1 MISNEDLINM
11 CRKLAHKYNRPNDF
25 DDIVSEGA
33 IVCLELRAE
42 DPEVH
47 PAKLYRE
54 ANRAMHDYINLGLQ
68 PVSIP
73 KSWTARDVARG
84 GSGESDNQSYSETG
98 IDWLRNIMS
107 SDHVSYDDF
116 ISSIPDHAE
125 EYEKADYENYVLT
138 VAEKNLSSEEWQV
151 LKLRFWEDCTLQE
164 VADMLDVNK
173 MWVSRK
179 EREALNKICNNL

>member
-54 ANRAMHDYINLGLQ
+54 ANRAMHDYINLSLQ

-73 KSWTARDVARG
+73 KHNVARRLSHDINDEEIG
-84 GSGESDNQSYSETG
+84 DMSEDG
-98 IDWLRNIMS
+98 ANWLRNILS
-107 SDHVSYDDF
+107 SEAVSYEEF
-116 ISSIPDHAE
+116 SSSIPDHAE

-138 VAEKNLSSEEWQV
+138 VAEQHLSLEEWRI
-151 LKLRFWEDCTLQE
+151 LRLRFWEDMSQQE
-164 VADMLDVNK
+164 VADAISSTQRQ
-173 MWVSRK
+173 VSRIESK
-179 EREALNKICNNL
+179 ALETLCNNL

>member
-25 DDIVSEGA
+25 DDLVSEGS

-73 KSWTARDVARG
+73 KHNVARRLSHDINDEDTG
-84 GSGESDNQSYSETG
+84 DMSEDG
-98 IDWLRNIMS
+98 ANWLRNILS
-107 SDHVSYDDF
+107 SEAVSYEEF
-116 ISSIPDHAE
+116 SSSIPDHAE

-138 VAEKNLSSEEWQV
+138 MAEQHLSTEEWEI
-151 LKLRFWEDCTLQE
+151 LRLRFWEDMSQSE
-164 VADMLDVNK
+164 VAEMLGLNQST
-173 MWVSRK
+173 VSR
-179 EREALNKICNNL
+179 REEQALKHICNNL

>member
-54 ANRAMHDYINLGLQ
+54 ANRAMHDYINLSLQ

-73 KSWTARDVARG
+73 KHNVARRLSHDINDEDIGNMSEG
-84 GSGESDNQSYSETG
+84 GAN
-98 IDWLRNIMS
+98 WLRNILS
-107 SDHVSYDDF
+107 SEAVSYEEF
-116 ISSIPDHAE
+116 SSSIPDHAE
-125 EYEKADYENYVLT
+125 EYERADYENYVLT
-138 VAEKNLSSEEWQV
+138 VAEQHLALEEWRI
-151 LKLRFWEDCTLQE
+151 LRLRFWEDMSQQE
-164 VADMLDVNK
+164 VADAISSTQRQ
-173 MWVSRK
+173 VSRIESK
-179 EREALNKICNNL
+179 ALETLCNNL

>member
-25 DDIVSEGA
+25 DDLVSEGS

-54 ANRAMHDYINLGLQ
+54 ANRAMHDYINLSLQ

-73 KSWTARDVARG
+73 KHNVARRL
-84 GSGESDNQSYSETG
+84 SHDINDEETG
-98 IDWLRNIMS
+98 NMSEDGANWLRNILS
-107 SDHVSYDDF
+107 SEAVSYEEF
-116 ISSIPDHAE
+116 SSSIPDHAE

-138 VAEKNLSSEEWQV
+138 VAEQHLSLEEWKI
-151 LKLRFWEDCTLQE
+151 LRLRFWEDMSQQE
-164 VADMLDVNK
+164 VADAISSTQRQ
-173 MWVSRK
+173 VSRIESK
-179 EREALNKICNNL
+179 ALETLCNNL

>member
-11 CRKLAHKYNRPNDF
+11 CRKLAHKYQSPNDF

-54 ANRAMHDYINLGLQ
+54 ANRAMHDYINLSLQ

-73 KSWTARDVARG
+73 KHNVARRL
-84 GSGESDNQSYSETG
+84 SHDINDEETG
-98 IDWLRNIMS
+98 NMSEDGANWLRNILS
-107 SDHVSYDDF
+107 SEAVSYEEF
-116 ISSIPDHAE
+116 SSSIPDHAE
-125 EYEKADYENYVLT
+125 EYEKADYENYILT
-138 VAEKNLSSEEWQV
+138 VAKDHLSLEEWQV
-151 LKLRFWEDCTLQE
+151 LRLRFWEDHTLQE
-164 VADMLDVNK
+164 VADMLEVNK

-179 EREALNKICNNL
+179 ERDALNKICNNL

>member
-33 IVCLELRAE
+33 IVCLELRSE

-73 KSWTARDVARG
+73 KHNVARRL
-84 GSGESDNQSYSETG
+84 SHDINDEETG
-98 IDWLRNIMS
+98 DMSEDGANWLRNILS
-107 SDHVSYDDF
+107 SEAVSYEEF
-116 ISSIPDHAE
+116 SSSIPDHAE
-125 EYEKADYENYVLT
+125 EYEKADYENYILT
-138 VAEKNLSSEEWQV
+138 VAEQHLSIEEWRI
-151 LKLRFWEDCTLQE
+151 LRLRFWEDMSQSE
-164 VADMLDVNK
+164 VAEVLGLNQST
-173 MWVSRK
+173 VSR
-179 EREALNKICNNL
+179 REEQALKHLCNNL

>member
-25 DDIVSEGA
+25 DDLVSEGS

-54 ANRAMHDYINLGLQ
+54 ANRAMHDYINLSLQ

-73 KSWTARDVARG
+73 KHNVARRL
-84 GSGESDNQSYSETG
+84 SHDINDEETG
-98 IDWLRNIMS
+98 NMSEDGANWLRSILS
-107 SDHVSYDDF
+107 SEAVSYEEF
-116 ISSIPDHAE
+116 SSSIPDHAE

-138 VAEKNLSSEEWQV
+138 VAEQHLSLEEWRI
-151 LKLRFWEDCTLQE
+151 LRLRFWEDMSQQE
-164 VADMLDVNK
+164 VADAISSTQRQ
-173 MWVSRK
+173 VSRIESK
-179 EREALNKICNNL
+179 AIETLCNNL

>member
-25 DDIVSEGA
+25 DDLVSEGS

-73 KSWTARDVARG
+73 KHNVARRL
-84 GSGESDNQSYSETG
+84 S
-98 IDWLRNIMS
+98 
-107 SDHVSYDDF
+107 H
-116 ISSIPDHAE
+116 E
-125 EYEKADYENYVLT
+125 ELV
-138 VAEKNLSSEEWQV
+138 
-151 LKLRFWEDCTLQE
+151 
-164 VADMLDVNK
+164 
-173 MWVSRK
+173 
-179 EREALNKICNNL
+179 

>member
-54 ANRAMHDYINLGLQ
+54 ANRAMHDYINLSLQ

-73 KSWTARDVARG
+73 KHNVARRLSHDINDEEIG
-84 GSGESDNQSYSETG
+84 NMSEDG
-98 IDWLRNIMS
+98 ANWLRNILS
-107 SDHVSYDDF
+107 SEAVSYEEF
-116 ISSIPDHAE
+116 SSSIPDHAE
-125 EYEKADYENYVLT
+125 EYERADYENYVLT
-138 VAEKNLSSEEWQV
+138 VAEQHLSLEEWRI
-151 LKLRFWEDCTLQE
+151 LRLRFWEDMSQQE
-164 VADMLDVNK
+164 VADAISSTQRQ
-173 MWVSRK
+173 VSRIESK
-179 EREALNKICNNL
+179 ALETLCNNL

>member
-25 DDIVSEGA
+25 DDLVSEGS

-54 ANRAMHDYINLGLQ
+54 ANRAMHDYINLSLQ

-73 KSWTARDVARG
+73 KHNVARRLSHDINDEDIGNMSEG
-84 GSGESDNQSYSETG
+84 GAN
-98 IDWLRNIMS
+98 WLRNILS
-107 SDHVSYDDF
+107 SEAVSYEEF
-116 ISSIPDHAE
+116 SSSIPDHAE
-125 EYEKADYENYVLT
+125 EYERADYENYVLT
-138 VAEKNLSSEEWQV
+138 VAEQHLSLEEWRI
-151 LKLRFWEDCTLQE
+151 LRLRFWEDMSQQE
-164 VADMLDVNK
+164 VADAISSTQRQ
-173 MWVSRK
+173 VSRIESK
-179 EREALNKICNNL
+179 ALETLCNNL

>member
-54 ANRAMHDYINLGLQ
+54 ANRAMHDYINLSLQ

-73 KSWTARDVARG
+73 KHNVARRLSHDINDEDIGNMSEG
-84 GSGESDNQSYSETG
+84 GAN
-98 IDWLRNIMS
+98 WLRNILS
-107 SDHVSYDDF
+107 SEAVSYEEF
-116 ISSIPDHAE
+116 SSSIPDHAE
-125 EYEKADYENYVLT
+125 EYERADYENYVLT
-138 VAEKNLSSEEWQV
+138 VAEQHLSLEEWRI
-151 LKLRFWEDCTLQE
+151 LRLRFWEDMSQQE
-164 VADMLDVNK
+164 VADAISSTQRQ
-173 MWVSRK
+173 VSRIESK
-179 EREALNKICNNL
+179 ALETLCNNL

>member
-1 MISNEDLINM
+1 M

-54 ANRAMHDYINLGLQ
+54 ANRAMHDYINLSLQ

-73 KSWTARDVARG
+73 KHNVSRRLSHDIND
-84 GSGESDNQSYSETG
+84 EETG
-98 IDWLRNIMS
+98 NMSEDGANWLRNILS
-107 SDHVSYDDF
+107 SEAVSYEEF
-116 ISSIPDHAE
+116 SSSIPDHAE
-125 EYEKADYENYVLT
+125 EYERADYENYVLT
-138 VAEKNLSSEEWQV
+138 VAEQHLSLEEWRI
-151 LKLRFWEDCTLQE
+151 LRLRFWEDMSQQE
-164 VADMLDVNK
+164 VADAISSTQRQ
-173 MWVSRK
+173 VSRIESK
-179 EREALNKICNNL
+179 ALETLCNNL

>member
-25 DDIVSEGA
+25 DDLVSEGS

-73 KSWTARDVARG
+73 KHNVARRL
-84 GSGESDNQSYSETG
+84 SHDINDEETG
-98 IDWLRNIMS
+98 DMSEDGANWLRSILS
-107 SDHVSYDDF
+107 SEAVSYEEF
-116 ISSIPDHAE
+116 SSSIPDHAE

-138 VAEKNLSSEEWQV
+138 MAEQHLSTEEWEI
-151 LKLRFWEDCTLQE
+151 LRLRFWEDMSQSE
-164 VADMLDVNK
+164 VAEMLGLNQST
-173 MWVSRK
+173 VSR
-179 EREALNKICNNL
+179 REEQALKHICNNL

>member
-54 ANRAMHDYINLGLQ
+54 ANRAMHDYINLSLQ

-73 KSWTARDVARG
+73 KHNVARRLSHDINDEDIGNMSEG
-84 GSGESDNQSYSETG
+84 GAN
-98 IDWLRNIMS
+98 WLRNILS
-107 SDHVSYDDF
+107 SEAVSYEEF
-116 ISSIPDHAE
+116 SSSIPDHAE

-138 VAEKNLSSEEWQV
+138 VAEQHLSLEEWRI
-151 LKLRFWEDCTLQE
+151 LRLRFWEDMSQQE
-164 VADMLDVNK
+164 VADAISSTQRQ
-173 MWVSRK
+173 VSRIESK
-179 EREALNKICNNL
+179 ALETLCNNL

>member
-54 ANRAMHDYINLGLQ
+54 ANRAMHDYINLSLQ

-73 KSWTARDVARG
+73 KHNVARRL
-84 GSGESDNQSYSETG
+84 SHDINDEETG
-98 IDWLRNIMS
+98 NMSEDGANWLRNILS
-107 SDHVSYDDF
+107 SEAVSYEEF
-116 ISSIPDHAE
+116 SSSIPDHAE

-138 VAEKNLSSEEWQV
+138 VAEQHLSLEEWRI
-151 LKLRFWEDCTLQE
+151 LRLRFWEDMSQQE
-164 VADMLDVNK
+164 VADAISSTQRQ
-173 MWVSRK
+173 VSRIESK
-179 EREALNKICNNL
+179 AIETLCNNL

>member
-25 DDIVSEGA
+25 DDLVSEGS

-54 ANRAMHDYINLGLQ
+54 ANRAMHDYINLSLQ

-73 KSWTARDVARG
+73 KHNVARRL
-84 GSGESDNQSYSETG
+84 SHDINDEETG
-98 IDWLRNIMS
+98 NMSEDGANWLRSILS
-107 SDHVSYDDF
+107 SEAVSYEEF
-116 ISSIPDHAE
+116 SSSIPDHAE

-138 VAEKNLSSEEWQV
+138 VAEQHLSLEEWRI
-151 LKLRFWEDCTLQE
+151 LRLRFWEDMSQQE
-164 VADMLDVNK
+164 VADAISSTQRQ
-173 MWVSRK
+173 VSRIESK
-179 EREALNKICNNL
+179 ALETLCNNL